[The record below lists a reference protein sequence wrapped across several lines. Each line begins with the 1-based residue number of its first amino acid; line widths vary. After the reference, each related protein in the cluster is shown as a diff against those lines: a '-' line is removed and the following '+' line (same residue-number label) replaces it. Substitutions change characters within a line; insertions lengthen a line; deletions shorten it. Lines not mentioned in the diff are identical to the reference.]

1 MTPIVSSYSSETKVL
16 PDQNSVTTKLLYPTG
31 LKIGMT
37 LAYAVIFV
45 FALLGNSFG
54 LFVVLK
60 KSSPVGRITS
70 LFIANMAAAD
80 LLLTCTVMP
89 YQVAYFYRGG
99 TWFGGAFGT
108 ATCKLFSYV
117 VTVSI
122 AATVLTMLVISID
135 RFHAIFY
142 PLKRR
147 LFRKPKIL
155 STIVWLLSLIL
166 MIPYPLYSVVELN
179 TGQNEYK
186 CSQLSSKTDQDV
198 IKIFHVCLFTTLYA
212 LPLFFLVLLHLL
224 ICRKLWLR
232 KIPGNVS
239 RDSRTA
245 ADRSKRKIARLLI
258 IIVVL
263 FALCWFPTYVNHY
276 FWFIRQESKL
286 PIGFEFFFLWL
297 AHANSA
303 INPCLYIMFNDHL
316 RSTLISTLKSCF
328 CRRFPCL
335 KQAYRPIVRLYQAKK
350 TTVV

>member
-1 MTPIVSSYSSETKVL
+1 MNNSSSASIPNETKVL
-16 PDQNSVTTKLLYPTG
+16 RDHNSVTTE

-37 LAYAVIFV
+37 VAYAVNFV

-54 LFVVLK
+54 LSVVLK
-60 KSSPVGRITS
+60 KSSPLGRIMS

-80 LLLTCTVMP
+80 LLLTCTVVP
-89 YQVAYFYRGG
+89 YQVAYFHSGG

-108 ATCKLFSYV
+108 VTCKLFSYV

-135 RFHAIFY
+135 RFHVIFY

-155 STIVWLLSLIL
+155 STIIWFLSFLL
-166 MIPYPLYSVVELN
+166 MIPCLLYSAVEFD
-179 TGQNEYK
+179 TAQSAYT
-186 CSQLSSKTDQDV
+186 CSQLSSKLDKDV
-198 IKIFHVCLFTTLYA
+198 IKIFHVCLFITLYA
-212 LPLFFLVLLHLL
+212 LPLFFMVLLHLL

-239 RDSRTA
+239 CESQTA
-245 ADRSKRKIARLLI
+245 VGRSKRKIVRLLV
-258 IIVVL
+258 IIVVV
-263 FALCWFPTYVNHY
+263 FAFCWFPTYVNHY
-276 FWFIRQESKL
+276 FWFIRRESKL
-286 PIGFEFFFLWL
+286 PMGVQFFFLWL

-316 RSTLISTLKSCF
+316 RSRLISTLKSYF
-328 CRRFPCL
+328 
-335 KQAYRPIVRLYQAKK
+335 
-350 TTVV
+350 